1 MRACIQY
8 AKEWRT
14 GKYLRHL
21 EATLVVCD
29 KDLIIEIDGTGNVIE
44 IDEVL
49 GIGSGGLFAEC
60 TLYFLSKFILLGA
73 ARALL
78 AHTDMSAE
86 EIGLKAM
93 KIAADKC
100 IYTNHN
106 FVSQKITW

>member
-1 MRACIQY
+1 MRCWA
-8 AKEWRT
+8 
-14 GKYLRHL
+14 L
-21 EATLVVCD
+21 EAVDYLQNVHF
-29 KDLIIEIDGTGNVIE
+29 ISDGYIFFFLF
-44 IDEVL
+44 VL
-49 GIGSGGLFAEC
+49 L
-60 TLYFLSKFILLGA
+60 ILLGA

-106 FVSQKITW
+106 FVSEKITW